1 MEFVALTSLGLAV
14 GTFGTLIGAGGG
26 FLLVPILLLV
36 YPSDDPATIT
46 SISLAVVFLNA
57 SSGSF
62 AYLRQHKVDVRS
74 ALWFGAVAVPGSVLG
89 ALAVSH
95 VPRTAFEVLLGVVLI
110 AASVFLLVSQRP
122 VPGHHEAGD
131 YDWFGPQ
138 IKHHRPTGLALA
150 FVVGFISS
158 LLGIGGGIMHVPA
171 LVHVLGFPVHVATA
185 TSHFVLAMTAGAGT
199 VAHVASGTFVGPVL
213 SRTAALGVGVVV
225 GAQVGAWLAKRARPK
240 LILRGLAAALLL
252 VGARLLYHALMTRVI
267 LARNTQ

>member
-1 MEFVALTSLGLAV
+1 MEFFGLTLLGLAV

-26 FLLVPILLLV
+26 FLLVPILLLL
-36 YPSDDPATIT
+36 YPNDDPATIT
-46 SISLAVVFLNA
+46 SVSLAVVFLNA

-74 ALWFGAVAVPGSVLG
+74 ALWFGATAVPGSILG
-89 ALAVSH
+89 ALAVSR

-110 AASVFLLVSQRP
+110 AASIFLLVSQRP
-122 VPGHHEAGD
+122 VPGGGHHEAGD

-171 LVHVLGFPVHVATA
+171 LVHVLDFPVHVATA

-199 VAHVASGTFVGPVL
+199 VAHIASGTFAGSVL

-225 GAQVGAWLAKRARPK
+225 GAQIGAQWAKRAKPK
-240 LILRGLAAALLL
+240 FILRGLAVALLL
-252 VGARLLYHALMTRVI
+252 VGARMLYHALVTRRMV
-267 LARNTQ
+267 